1 MRGKPV
7 LSVVLTDDD
16 FLADNSTL
24 KTVLGGLLLTYFEKM
39 FHSSF
44 PAYALFF
51 LFFLKWRSART
62 HQFHPLCQN
71 LSTVAQP
78 TVAYETVVSWP

>member
-51 LFFLKWRSART
+51 LLFFKVEISSHTPIPPSMPESVHSGST
-62 HQFHPLCQN
+62 HGGL
-71 LSTVAQP
+71 
-78 TVAYETVVSWP
+78 